1 MIDLQCRV
9 GFCSTTTWTSR
20 KYISSPTWAFL
31 PPPGL
36 SQSTLA
42 GLPAFYSSFPL
53 AIYFIPGSVD
63 MSAPLSQF
71 VPFPSFPCCVHNSI
85 LYVCVST
92 PALQIGSPVTIFLAT
107 KRSKF
112 ESVELRWM
120 NLEPVT
126 QSEGSQKEENECR
139 ILMHTYAFNECGLL
153 GDAGKSTKPLCA
165 CLL

>member
-1 MIDLQCRV
+1 MLHSIV
-9 GFCSTTTWTSR
+9 
-20 KYISSPTWAFL
+20 
-31 PPPGL
+31 
-36 SQSTLA
+36 
-42 GLPAFYSSFPL
+42 PL
-53 AIYFIPGSVD
+53 AIYFAYGNTHVSVL
-63 MSAPLSQF
+63 LSQF
-71 VPFPSFPCCVHNSI
+71 VPPSPSLAVSISLFPVF
-85 LYVCVST
+85 VST

-126 QSEGSQKEENECR
+126 QSEVSQKEKNECR

>member
-1 MIDLQCRV
+1 MLHSIV
-9 GFCSTTTWTSR
+9 
-20 KYISSPTWAFL
+20 
-31 PPPGL
+31 
-36 SQSTLA
+36 
-42 GLPAFYSSFPL
+42 PL
-53 AIYFIPGSVD
+53 AIYFAYGNTHVSVL
-63 MSAPLSQF
+63 LSQF
-71 VPFPSFPCCVHNSI
+71 VPPSPSLAVSI
-85 LYVCVST
+85 SLFSVFVST

-126 QSEGSQKEENECR
+126 QSEGSQKEKNECR